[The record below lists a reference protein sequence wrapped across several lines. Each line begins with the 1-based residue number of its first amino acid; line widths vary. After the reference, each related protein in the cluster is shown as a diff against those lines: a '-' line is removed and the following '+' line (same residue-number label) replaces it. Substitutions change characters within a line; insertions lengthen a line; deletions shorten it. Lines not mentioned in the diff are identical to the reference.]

1 MQQYHFNSIVIIVF
15 SIVFFM
21 SIPILLKDNHRTKLD
36 IKSYSKTIFRDI
48 PLLFDT
54 QLEKKNHELTYI
66 KVKKTDMSLE
76 QYKLVKQRLIQNGWK
91 FKNNDNGMNLF
102 CYDTYISLNIL
113 YPTQLR
119 YVSQN
124 GDSFEIND
132 YLTEWYIEYYFY
144 GSDIHYCT

>member
-76 QYKLVKQRLIQNGWK
+76 QYKLVEQRLANS
-91 FKNNDNGMNLF
+91 NMR
-102 CYDTYISLNIL
+102 C
-113 YPTQLR
+113 
-119 YVSQN
+119 
-124 GDSFEIND
+124 DSFKSHMIINK
-132 YLTEWYIEYYFY
+132 LSKFL
-144 GSDIHYCT
+144 